1 MPQQDTLSGCNAII
15 SHWVNALNGFATH
28 ETSVRELMKAV
39 RSREEALE
47 ELRRKRKSL
56 QSNADSA
63 DRKLSKMSAE
73 NKNFQAQ
80 ADALNKLR
88 DEIRAMDTEIM
99 TEEASLGDFKRTSS
113 KNWLGIKFGALMEC
127 CEKGAV
133 SGMASVTRSITHVS

>member
-1 MPQQDTLSGCNAII
+1 MSLQDTLTSCNALLT
-15 SHWVNALNGFATH
+15 HWVNALTGFATH
-28 ETSVRELMKAV
+28 EASVRELMKAV
-39 RSREEALE
+39 RSREENLE

-63 DRKLSKMSAE
+63 DRKLSKMSAD

-99 TEEASLGDFKRTSS
+99 TEEASLGDFKRSS
-113 KNWLGIKFGALMEC
+113 VRAWMGRKFGGLLEC
-127 CEKGAV
+127 CEKGVV
-133 SGMASVTRSITHVS
+133 ST